1 MFNIIEQPWLLL
13 GAAIISLIVIYVIT
27 IDRKS
32 YWLTIIIFACSS
44 MLYLLLETSLLPF
57 GKTVKII
64 LLWLLPI
71 AILVIVFTIILSIIK
86 PKERW
91 DRLWVV
97 PIVLCM
103 FAFSLDW
110 LVKTDDEKIKTVIN
124 NGQSAFENENIE
136 ALSEIISDDYQDS
149 YHSSKQE
156 LLRHCSSYFNG
167 PVFSSITKT
176 SMQTERTDGQAIVP
190 LVVFITFDNESFVF
204 DNYGINTAKVG
215 VRIRLK
221 KERDNNWKICGTEI
235 LEVNNQVSDW
245 KRISYSD

>member
-13 GAAIISLIVIYVIT
+13 GAAIVSLIVIYVIT
-27 IDRKS
+27 VDRKS
-32 YWLTIIIFACSS
+32 YWLSIFIFACSS
-44 MLYLLLETSLLPF
+44 VLYLLLETTLLPF

-71 AILVIVFTIILSIIK
+71 AILIILFPLILGILK

-91 DRLWVV
+91 DRLWLV
-97 PIVLCM
+97 PIVLCL

-110 LVKTDDEKIKTVIN
+110 LVKTDTEKIKTVIN
-124 NGQSAFENENIE
+124 RGQSAFENENIK

-149 YHSSKQE
+149 YHSSKQQ
-156 LLRHCSSYFNG
+156 LLSHCISYFNE

-176 SMQTERTDGQAIVP
+176 WMQTERTDGQAIVS

-204 DNYGINTAKVG
+204 DNYGNTAKVG

-221 KERDNNWKICGTEI
+221 KEEDNNWRICSTEI
-235 LEVNNQVSDW
+235 LEVNNQAFDW